1 MVDHL
6 DDRRFSSQTIKA
18 IRIIVGKKGLVQPF
32 RASDVNVALGIDW
45 AGHFLP
51 KHCDKRPDKKMTR
64 LFDRVGRGLYRLTTE
79 QQALCDAGLSK

>member
-51 KHCDKRPDKKMTR
+51 KTLRQATR
-64 LFDRVGRGLYRLTTE
+64 QEDDSTL
-79 QQALCDAGLSK
+79 